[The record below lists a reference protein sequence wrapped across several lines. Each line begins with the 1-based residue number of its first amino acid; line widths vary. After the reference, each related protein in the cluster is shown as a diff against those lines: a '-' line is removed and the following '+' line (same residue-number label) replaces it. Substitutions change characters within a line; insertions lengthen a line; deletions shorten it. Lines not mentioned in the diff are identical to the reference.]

1 MAQPVLM
8 PQAGQTMTEGKI
20 VRWFFKEGE
29 KVRRGEPVLEIETD
43 KANMDVEAPA
53 DGTLHKIFFA
63 AGEIVP
69 VLVPLAVIGAPGEA
83 VDLSAFKAA
92 PAKAAAAPA
101 GRPVE
106 AGPKATAG
114 RVTITMT
121 AAIPEEKEEPSAF
134 KPAPAAA
141 QKSSSAVPPIRPGR
155 LRASPLA
162 RRLARV
168 RGIDLRS
175 LRGSGPQGR
184 IIRCDVES
192 AAAGKAGE
200 ILEPAGVALSKT
212 PYPPPSPRPPARQP
226 LEGRRKAIAGALQRS
241 KAQAPHFYLTMEI
254 DMTAALERRRDLE
267 TQGTKVTVNDLLV
280 RALAIA
286 LGDEPLVN
294 CRVFEDHIDYPEAVN
309 IGVAVGL
316 DEGLVVPV
324 VLNARERDL
333 SGLAEETKRIAEAAR
348 QGKLIGS
355 GQGTFTLSN
364 LGMFGVESF
373 TAVINPPEGAILAAG
388 AAAPRLVPFGGG
400 FFPRSILKATL
411 SADHRAIDGLLA
423 AKFMGRLKALLEDPV
438 RLV

>member
-1 MAQPVLM
+1 MAQPLLM

-20 VRWFFKEGE
+20 VRWFFKEGDR
-29 KVRRGEPVLEIETD
+29 VRRGEPVLEIETD

-53 DGTLHKIFFA
+53 DGILHKILFP

-69 VLVPLAVIGAPGEA
+69 VLAPVAVIGALGEA
-83 VDLSAFKAA
+83 VDLAAFKTA
-92 PAKAAAAPA
+92 PAKAAVAPAAPA
-101 GRPVE
+101 VE
-106 AGPKATAG
+106 PGPKAAAG
-114 RVTITMT
+114 RVTITMA
-121 AAIPEEKEEPSAF
+121 AAIPSEF
-134 KPAPAAA
+134 KGPPAAGPAPT
-141 QKSSSAVPPIRPGR
+141 SYPPARPGR

-162 RRLARV
+162 RRLARL
-168 RGIDLRS
+168 RGVDLRS

-184 IIRCDVES
+184 IIRRDVES
-192 AAAGKAGE
+192 ADAGKAGE
-200 ILEPAGVALSKT
+200 SKEPAGPTLPRT
-212 PYPPPSPRPPARQP
+212 PYPPPSPRPPARLP
-226 LEGRRKAIAGALQRS
+226 IEGRRKAIAGALQRS

-254 DMTAALERRRDLE
+254 DLTAALERRRELE
-267 TQGTKVTVNDLLV
+267 AQGTRVTVNDLLV

-294 CRVFEDHIDYPEAVN
+294 CRVFEDHIDYPEAIN

-333 SGLAEETKRIAEAAR
+333 RGIADETKRIAEAAR

-423 AKFMGRLKALLEDPV
+423 AKFMGRLKALLEDPG